1 MISMKRKSTMKDIN
15 YKNVAIGAWIVEV
28 AVTVIISLLLSYPLM
43 LLWNIALVPAV
54 SILSPVGWMQMWG
67 IAILLSQGCRVFS
80 VSTK

>member
-1 MISMKRKSTMKDIN
+1 MKDIN